1 MSYIYVFLG
10 GILIGKITNWIPSI
24 IISGITIFFLE
35 PNLYT
40 YETLTYLKGN
50 TTLLLDFI
58 KINY

>member
-40 YETLTYLKGN
+40 YETLTSLKGN

-58 KINY
+58 KN